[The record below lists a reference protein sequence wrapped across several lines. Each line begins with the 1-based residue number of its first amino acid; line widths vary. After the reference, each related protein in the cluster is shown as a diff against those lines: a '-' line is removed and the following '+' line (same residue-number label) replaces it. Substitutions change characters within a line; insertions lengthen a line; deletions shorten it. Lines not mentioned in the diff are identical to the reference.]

1 MGQVKEQQLFDWLQA
16 NKFPDLIHSPE
27 TYDGFDC
34 TSESEK
40 LFIELKCRRTHYPD
54 LLIEKMKYDFLL
66 SESAK
71 LGLAPWYINWTPE
84 GIWAFDLLSL
94 KSEIQWAEK
103 WLPSTTEFAN
113 KNNKMK
119 LVGFIHTD
127 QGHKIQ

>member
-1 MGQVKEQQLFDWLQA
+1 MKEAELFDWLKA

-40 LFIELKCRRTHYPD
+40 LFVELKSRRTHYPD
-54 LLIEKMKYDFLL
+54 LLIEKSKYDFLL
-66 SESAK
+66 SESDK
-71 LGLAPWYINWTPE
+71 LGLTPWYINWTPE
-84 GIWAFDLLSL
+84 GIYAFNLLSL
-94 KSEIQWAEK
+94 GENVGIEWKEK

-119 LVGFIHTD
+119 LVGFIHID
-127 QGHKIQ
+127 QGFKLL